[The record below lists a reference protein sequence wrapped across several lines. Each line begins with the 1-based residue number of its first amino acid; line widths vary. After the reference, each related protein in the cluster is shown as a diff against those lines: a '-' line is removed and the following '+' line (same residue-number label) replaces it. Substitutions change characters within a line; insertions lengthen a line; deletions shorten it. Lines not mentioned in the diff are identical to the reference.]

1 MGTSDGPRL
10 RPAFNLSSEAA
21 ARVSLS
27 KADAP
32 LLDQRDGP
40 KWNPKIQSQADR
52 GAHQFGWVTTRS
64 RAVRST
70 RDRSDSLGK

>member
-21 ARVSLS
+21 APVSLS

-32 LLDQRDGP
+32 LLDQRDGL
-40 KWNPKIQSQADR
+40 KWNPKIQSQAER
-52 GAHQFGWVTTRS
+52 TQFPQLIGFIDHRLHPLHLLHS
-64 RAVRST
+64 PM
-70 RDRSDSLGK
+70 